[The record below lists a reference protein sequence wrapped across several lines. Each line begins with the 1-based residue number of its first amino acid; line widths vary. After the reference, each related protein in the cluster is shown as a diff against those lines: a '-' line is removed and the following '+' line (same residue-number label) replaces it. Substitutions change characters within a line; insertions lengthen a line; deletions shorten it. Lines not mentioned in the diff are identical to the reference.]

1 MIKNDENKIESIN
14 INKKIF
20 KDKKEPKEEN
30 SIIEWKNNKFL
41 VTERNTGYIFI
52 IELNLDKKE
61 KLKVDDCFNLFE
73 KEIISIR
80 KFKSNAF
87 LALGED
93 IKDIENIERIRLVKI
108 FNNN

>member
-1 MIKNDENKIESIN
+1 MNIKFIYDEENLKQ
-14 INKKIF
+14 KRL
-20 KDKKEPKEEN
+20 N

-41 VTERNTGYIFI
+41 VTERKTGYVFI
-52 IELNLDKKE
+52 IELNLDQKE

-73 KEIISIR
+73 KEIISTR